1 LKLKQA
7 PTGTPS
13 AAGPSPTPA
22 GARSVAGWLRSL
34 GPGIITAA
42 LVFGPGSLTIT
53 SRLGALYGFALLWV
67 VVVAAGFMLVFTAM
81 AARIGLASEESLLGL
96 IRQKW
101 GQPAAV
107 GIGLGVF
114 LVTAS
119 FQAGNTIGASIAF
132 AELFGTS
139 PTPWILTFTLLA
151 IGLLFVRAFYQVL
164 EKIMLVLV
172 GLMLVAFLTTLV
184 LAQPSLSG
192 ILSGFAPTIPDGS
205 QLLVIALVASSFS
218 IVGAFYQAYLVQE
231 RRRIRPQGQAS
242 PKDSFVGIIILGL
255 IGSVVLASAATVLH
269 PRGLQVNSATDM
281 ARALEPIFGDGAAM
295 LFMGGLF
302 GASFS
307 SLIGNATIGGSL
319 LGDALGL
326 GSQLRALPVRV
337 LIALVMVFGAAIA
350 LAFGRLPLELIIFA
364 QGITILIVP
373 FIGWGIYAVANDRHL
388 MGPLTNRMP
397 GKVLGA
403 LGLAVL
409 LLLAMGNVKG
419 LFF

>member
-1 LKLKQA
+1 M
-7 PTGTPS
+7 S
-13 AAGPSPTPA
+13 
-22 GARSVAGWLRSL
+22 GWLRSL

-42 LVFGPGSLTIT
+42 LVFGPGSMTIT

-67 VVVAAGFMLVFTAM
+67 VVVAAFFMIVFTAM
-81 AARIGLASEESLLGL
+81 AARIGLASDLSLLGA

-101 GQPAAV
+101 GNPASV
-107 GIGLGVF
+107 SIGIGVF

-119 FQAGNTIGASIAF
+119 FQAGNTIGASVAF
-132 AELFGTS
+132 AELFHTS
-139 PTPWILTFTLLA
+139 PTPWILTFTLMA

-164 EKIMLVLV
+164 EKIMLLLV
-172 GLMLVAFLTTLV
+172 GLMLIAFLTTLA
-184 LAQPSLSG
+184 LAKPSLTG
-192 ILSGFAPTIPDGS
+192 LLSGLVPTIPDGS
-205 QLLVIALVASSFS
+205 QMLVIALVASSFS

-231 RRRIRPQGQAS
+231 RRRIRPEGPAS

-269 PRGLQVNSATDM
+269 PRGLQVNTATDM
-281 ARALEPIFGDGAAM
+281 ARALEPIFGNWAST

-326 GSQLRALPVRV
+326 GNQLRSLPVRV

-350 LAFGRLPLELIIFA
+350 LAFGRLPLELIVFA

-409 LLLAMGNVKG
+409 LLLAFGNVKN